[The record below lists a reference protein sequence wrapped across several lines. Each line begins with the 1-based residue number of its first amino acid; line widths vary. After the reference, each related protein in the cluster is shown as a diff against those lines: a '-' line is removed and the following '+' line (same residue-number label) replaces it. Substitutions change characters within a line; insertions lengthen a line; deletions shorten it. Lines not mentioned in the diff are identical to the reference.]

1 MSKKLLIVEDVF
13 VEANNLKI
21 MLKKAGYLV
30 CPLADSFEEAM
41 EIIARETP
49 DLVLLDIFL
58 KGDRTG
64 IDLAGSLKQKGIA
77 FIFLSANMDKQILE
91 TAKITRPYGFLVKP
105 FRAKDV
111 LVMVD
116 VALYLHKENQAS
128 TGVTPAV
135 PGPGKRKSGT
145 PVLFDGIIGESP
157 ELKAVLGDVERVAP
171 SDMSV
176 LILGESGTGK
186 ELIARAIHQLSPRK
200 NSPYVV
206 VNCASLPAGLIE
218 SELFGHEKGSFTGAL
233 EKRVGKFEL
242 ADSGTIFLD
251 EVGELPLDVQVKF
264 LRVLQEREIE
274 RIGGKKMAINVR
286 IIAATNR
293 DLEDEVALGRFRTD
307 LYYRLN
313 VFPIF
318 LPALRDRKEDILPL
332 AYHFLRYYA
341 AREKKVITELA
352 APIATVIQAYSWPG
366 NIREL
371 ENVMARS
378 VLLADG
384 PIIQSVKLGKDA
396 SAPATTARKNAV
408 QSMEENER
416 AHILAALESCAWKLY
431 GNGGAAELLQMNAS
445 TLNSRM
451 KKLGITR
458 QYTSGPNSQKP
469 RS

>member
-13 VEANNLKI
+13 VEANNLRI
-21 MLKKAGYLV
+21 MLKKAGFQV
-30 CPLADSFEEAM
+30 CALADSFEEAM
-41 EIIARETP
+41 EIISREKP

-64 IDLAGSLKQKGIA
+64 IDLARALKQQSIA

-91 TAKITRPYGFLVKP
+91 TAKMTRPYGFLVKP
-105 FRAKDV
+105 FRARDV

-128 TGVTPAV
+128 SGVVAGV
-135 PGPGKRKSGT
+135 SRPGKRESGT
-145 PVLFDGIIGESP
+145 PMLFDGIVGESAA
-157 ELKAVLGDVERVAP
+157 LKTVLGEVERVAP

-176 LILGESGTGK
+176 LVLGESGTGK
-186 ELIARAIHQLSPRK
+186 ELIARAIHQLSSRK

-218 SELFGHEKGSFTGAL
+218 SELFGHEKGSFTSAL
-233 EKRVGKFEL
+233 EKRIGKFEQ
-242 ADSGTIFLD
+242 ADGGTIFLD

-293 DLEDEVALGRFRTD
+293 DLEDEVAHGRFRMD

-332 AYHFLRYYA
+332 AYHFLRHYA
-341 AREKKVITELA
+341 AREKKAITDLA
-352 APIATVIQAYSWPG
+352 ASCVTAMQAYSWPG

-384 PIIQSVKLGKDA
+384 PIIQSAKLGKDA
-396 SAPATTARKNAV
+396 STPAKTGRKNAV
-408 QSMEENER
+408 QSLEENER

-431 GNGGAAELLQMNAS
+431 GAGGAAELLQINAS

-458 QYTSGPNSQKP
+458 QYTIRPNSQKP
-469 RS
+469 QS

>member
-13 VEANNLKI
+13 VEANNLRI
-21 MLKKAGYLV
+21 MLKKAGYQV
-30 CPLADSFEEAM
+30 CPLADSFDEAM
-41 EIIARETP
+41 EIIAREKP

-64 IDLAGSLKQKGIA
+64 IDLAGFLKQQNIA
-77 FIFLSANMDKQILE
+77 FIFLSANMDKHILE

-116 VALYLHKENQAS
+116 VALYLHKESQVSLA
-128 TGVTPAV
+128 VTTAV
-135 PGPGKRKSGT
+135 SRPGKPKSGN
-145 PVLFDGIIGESP
+145 PVFFESIVGESRA
-157 ELKAVLGDVERVAP
+157 LKTVLAEVERVAP
-171 SDMSV
+171 SDVSV

-186 ELIARAIHQLSPRK
+186 ELIAQAIHQLSPRK
-200 NSPYVV
+200 NRSYVV

-218 SELFGHEKGSFTGAL
+218 SELFGHEKGSFTSAQ
-233 EKRVGKFEL
+233 EKRVGKFEQ
-242 ADSGTIFLD
+242 ADGGTIFLD

-274 RIGGKKMAINVR
+274 PIGGKKLSINVR

-293 DLEDEVALGRFRTD
+293 DLEEEMALGRFRMD

-332 AYHFLRYYA
+332 AYHFLRYHA
-341 AREKKVITELA
+341 NKEKKVITDLA
-352 APIATVIQAYSWPG
+352 APFVTAMQTYSWPG

-371 ENVMARS
+371 ENVIARS
-378 VLLADG
+378 VLLTDG
-384 PIIQSVKLGKDA
+384 PIIQSIKLGRGTP
-396 SAPATTARKNAV
+396 SVVRTTTNNAV
-408 QSMEENER
+408 QTMEENER

-431 GNGGAAELLQMNAS
+431 GKGGAAELLQINAS

-458 QYTSGPNSQKP
+458 QYTTGPNKP
-469 RS
+469 KP

>member
-13 VEANNLKI
+13 VEANNLRI
-21 MLKKAGYLV
+21 MLKKAGYQV
-30 CPLADSFEEAM
+30 CPLADSYGEAM

-64 IDLAGSLKQKGIA
+64 IDLAAALRRQRIA

-91 TAKITRPYGFLVKP
+91 TAKMTRPYGFLVKP

-116 VALYLHKENQAS
+116 VALYLHKEDLAS
-128 TGVTPAV
+128 LGLIPDVSRPE
-135 PGPGKRKSGT
+135 KRKSGT
-145 PVLFDGIIGESP
+145 PAIFEGIVGESP
-157 ELKAVLGDVERVAP
+157 ALKTVLGEVERVAP
-171 SDMSV
+171 SDTSV

-186 ELIARAIHQLSPRK
+186 ELIAQAIHRLSPRK
-200 NSPYVV
+200 NRPYVV

-218 SELFGHEKGSFTGAL
+218 SELFGHEKGSFTNAL
-233 EKRVGKFEL
+233 EKRDGKFKQ
-242 ADSGTIFLD
+242 ADGGTIFLD
-251 EVGELPLDVQVKF
+251 EIGELPLDVQVKF
-264 LRVLQEREIE
+264 LRVLQEREVE
-274 RIGGKKMAINVR
+274 PIGGKKMSIDVR

-293 DLEDEVALGRFRTD
+293 DLEGEVALGRFRMD

-313 VFPIF
+313 VFPVF
-318 LPALRDRKEDILPL
+318 LPALRDRREDILPL

-341 AREKKVITELA
+341 NKENKVITDLGNSFLTA
-352 APIATVIQAYSWPG
+352 MQTYSWPG

-384 PIIQSVKLGKDA
+384 PVIQAVKLGKSISPLA
-396 SAPATTARKNAV
+396 QTLVKNSV

-416 AHILAALESCAWKLY
+416 AHILAALESCGWKLY
-431 GNGGAAELLQMNAS
+431 GKGGAAELLQINAS

-458 QYTSGPNSQKP
+458 QYTSGPSRKP
-469 RS
+469 DVQ

>member
-1 MSKKLLIVEDVF
+1 MIVEDVF
-13 VEANNLKI
+13 VEANNLRI
-21 MLKKAGYLV
+21 MLKKAGYQV
-30 CPLADSFEEAM
+30 CPLADSFDEAM

-64 IDLAGSLKQKGIA
+64 IDLAAALKKQNVA

-105 FRAKDV
+105 FRTKDV

-128 TGVTPAV
+128 SGDITEVSRPRE
-135 PGPGKRKSGT
+135 RKSGN
-145 PVLFDGIIGESP
+145 PAIFDGIVGESP
-157 ELKAVLGDVERVAP
+157 ALKTVLGEVGRVAP
-171 SDMSV
+171 SEMSV

-186 ELIARAIHQLSPRK
+186 ELIAQAIHRLSPRK
-200 NSPYVV
+200 NKPYVV

-218 SELFGHEKGSFTGAL
+218 SELFGHEKGSFTNAL
-233 EKRVGKFEL
+233 EKREGKFKQ
-242 ADSGTIFLD
+242 ADGGTIFLD
-251 EVGELPLDVQVKF
+251 EIGELPLDVQVKF

-274 RIGGKKMAINVR
+274 PIGGKKISINVR

-293 DLEDEVALGRFRTD
+293 DLEGEVALGRFRMD

-313 VFPIF
+313 VFPIS

-341 AREKKVITELA
+341 NKEDKVITDLA
-352 APIATVIQAYSWPG
+352 APFVTAIQNYSWPG

-378 VLLADG
+378 VLLTDG
-384 PIIQSVKLGKDA
+384 PIIQSIKLGKDT
-396 SAPATTARKNAV
+396 SSLGQTAIKKAV
-408 QSMEENER
+408 ESMEENER
-416 AHILAALESCAWKLY
+416 AHILSALESCGWKLY
-431 GNGGAAELLQMNAS
+431 GKGGAAELLRVNAS

-458 QYTSGPNSQKP
+458 QYTISPDKK
-469 RS
+469 RF